1 MNICIQCDQEVD
13 EVQVIS
19 HCGDCIVFNTNEI
32 QDYMK
37 LLEAEHADLC
47 EQNAKFQV
55 ENDELKEELAWRK
68 VLTRNIS

>member
-1 MNICIQCDQEVD
+1 MDICIQCDQEVD

-19 HCGDCIVFNTNEI
+19 HCGDCIVFNTNET

-37 LLEAEHADLC
+37 LIQAENSDLC
-47 EQNAKFQV
+47 KENA
-55 ENDELKEELAWRK
+55 ELKEELAWRK